1 MLRSSRSPS
10 PSSPSTGQGRGCL
23 PDTRP
28 QPRARHYCDPPARVR
43 ARVLSRGPR
52 ARRRAESRSIIS
64 SPPAQ
69 ATVASKNRVGR
80 RRRKEDAPGSRARAR
95 ARAMEQYEVVEQIGR
110 GAYGSAYLVVHK
122 GERKRFSSFLCS
134 PFLFFLRLLQASL
147 MLLFFLGS
155 MMVQVRDEEDP
166 AVQAERQVPAHG
178 VPGGKPD
185 RNPR

>member
-80 RRRKEDAPGSRARAR
+80 RRRKEDAPGSQSHGAVRGGGADRP
-95 ARAMEQYEVVEQIGR
+95 GR
-110 GAYGSAYLVVHK
+110 
-122 GERKRFSSFLCS
+122 
-134 PFLFFLRLLQASL
+134 LRLRIPRRPQGRAQEVLLLPLLPFPLLPSSSSGFPE
-147 MLLFFLGS
+147 LLFFLGS